1 MTVVVNIV
9 IIVFLAAWFIRFG
22 YQSGIGYGEGKIKL
36 LLAEKREY
44 ISEKVDKGELIK
56 IFVLALLLRVAVSV
70 ASFVMLGIFSE
81 ETSLSFETFLEAW
94 NKWDAPHYIN
104 LAKLGY
110 AGYTENGQHIFLV
123 FFPLFSWCLRMVHC
137 VIRDW
142 QIAAL
147 FLSSCAYALGACF
160 FYLLLSDEY
169 GKRIAQKSLVLIS
182 VYPFAFF
189 FGGIMTESLFFC
201 TMSAGFYF
209 IRKHNW
215 AAAGLAGIL
224 CSLCRV
230 QGILLLGVAGVE
242 FFIYYKPFKMLKEKE
257 AAGLLKLIFT
267 KAVFLLLIPVGN
279 IIYFFINYKVEG
291 DFFRFSVY
299 QKEHWY
305 HTTTYFTNSLSEI
318 YENLVADSTQNTMRF
333 CIWIPEI
340 ILFVFSVALL
350 IYALRCHPLKY
361 TAYLFVYSMVN
372 YSVTFLISG
381 GRYMLCAFP
390 MFIIM
395 GEILDRHPKIYNLV
409 VIFSSIL
416 CGIYMAGFL
425 SWKQIL

>member
-1 MTVVVNIV
+1 MTVIVNAVIV
-9 IIVFLAAWFIRFG
+9 VFLIAWFVRFG
-22 YQSGIGYGEGKIKL
+22 YQSGIGHGEEKIKF

-44 ISEKVDKGELIK
+44 ISEKVDKQELMK
-56 IFVLALLLRVAVSV
+56 IFVLALLLRVAVYV

-81 ETSLSFETFLEAW
+81 ETSLSFGTFLEAW
-94 NKWDAPHYIN
+94 NKWDSPHYIN
-104 LAKLGY
+104 LAKEGY

-123 FFPLFSWCLRMVHC
+123 FFPLFPWLLRLVHL

-147 FLSSCAYALGACF
+147 VLSSCAYAVGACF
-160 FYLLLSDEY
+160 FYLLLSGEY
-169 GKRIAQKSLVLIS
+169 GKSIAKKALVLIS

-215 AAAGLAGIL
+215 AATGLIGLL

-242 FFIYYKPFKMLKEKE
+242 FFVYYKPFKMLKEKE
-257 AAGLLKLIFT
+257 AVRLLKLIFT

-279 IIYFFINYKVEG
+279 IIYFFLNYKVEG

-333 CIWIPEI
+333 CIWFPEI
-340 ILFVFSVALL
+340 ILFVLSVVLL
-350 IYALRCHPLKY
+350 IYALRRHPLKY
-361 TAYLFVYSMVN
+361 TAYLFVYTMVN

-409 VIFSSIL
+409 VVFSSML